1 MGANP
6 PSGPAIRIDRVTD
19 RRVFEINPRQ
29 ANIPSLMND
38 DEIKDATTPDER
50 TQKQLDLTN
59 KQFEKRAIQ
68 DELKKRNAN
77 P

>member
-1 MGANP
+1 M
-6 PSGPAIRIDRVTD
+6 IDFQISVL
-19 RRVFEINPRQ
+19 N
-29 ANIPSLMND
+29 
-38 DEIKDATTPDER
+38 DEIKDATTADEK

-68 DELKKRNAN
+68 AELKKRNAT